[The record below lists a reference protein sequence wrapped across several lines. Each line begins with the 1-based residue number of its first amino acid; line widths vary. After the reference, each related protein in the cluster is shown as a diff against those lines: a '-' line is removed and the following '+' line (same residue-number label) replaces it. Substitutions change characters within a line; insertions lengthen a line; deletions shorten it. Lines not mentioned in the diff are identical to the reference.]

1 MHLTLIG
8 HNLIEQYM
16 YEIRVII
23 NCVTDDHCLAIAA
36 ALFLAQL
43 RHDGQRVRHLRLAR
57 AELAEHL
64 FRGTLSA
71 ASPRR
76 TEAYTLLELHVHL
89 RGGGEDERQWTHFG
103 DALRLDAAADEGI
116 NVGGAS

>member
-64 FRGTLSA
+64 FEAGSVRQVEEEQKPTLFLN
-71 ASPRR
+71 
-76 TEAYTLLELHVHL
+76 YM
-89 RGGGEDERQWTHFG
+89 
-103 DALRLDAAADEGI
+103 
-116 NVGGAS
+116 